1 MRSISETTKILH
13 ALYQNE
19 DDVLQPCLKKMKLK
33 KRELTKDDAKV
44 KKHKE
49 MVPSDGEELADH
61 ADVTLYD
68 DNITWC
74 ESRPCE
80 DEIMGTEITKSENKV
95 TERKVTKDNDKVLK
109 IGVINDE
116 DEIGGVRE
124 FPSPSIFAQSFQTI
138 GTPRSE
144 EICDNP
150 VDTCNPKDSEKS
162 NAYLNEKETWK
173 VKSRDKKKHGKFL
186 RPCPDIRHRHKRP
199 KSISSIV
206 PLLKN
211 GLLLGPV
218 KLRNKNIMVRN
229 TCPFDYISQ
238 SMLVAYCDWA
248 RYQEYIS
255 STKNRFFDFIKL
267 FDKSG
272 CTLKVYKERA
282 ELTSQIKEIDHGVLG
297 CMMNV
302 NNLMKHLSKD
312 EPSYMVDYH
321 SSFTRSTA

>member
-173 VKSRDKKKHGKFL
+173 VKSRDKKKHG
-186 RPCPDIRHRHKRP
+186 
-199 KSISSIV
+199 
-206 PLLKN
+206 
-211 GLLLGPV
+211 
-218 KLRNKNIMVRN
+218 
-229 TCPFDYISQ
+229 
-238 SMLVAYCDWA
+238 
-248 RYQEYIS
+248 
-255 STKNRFFDFIKL
+255 
-267 FDKSG
+267 
-272 CTLKVYKERA
+272 
-282 ELTSQIKEIDHGVLG
+282 